1 MAKYTVKQTG
11 GARLRRYIAERRPLI
26 SWLDSLDLRVGFP
39 DGFIMPL
46 AILHEFGHRES
57 GLPMR
62 PAFRAG
68 LIKMRPAWKRRCKAI
83 LREAS
88 KPDAHKATL
97 RTMIRAAMAEQKIL
111 LVRSYESYHGA
122 PLSERQQARKAGT
135 PGEGKQL
142 TGSEG
147 PRLIGH
153 ISAWIG
159 TNEI

>member
-1 MAKYTVKQTG
+1 MAKFTVKQTG

-68 LIKMRPAWKRRCKAI
+68 LLKMKPAWRRRCRAILRVASKQDANKATLATMVRVAVQEQKAI
-83 LREAS
+83 LV
-88 KPDAHKATL
+88 
-97 RTMIRAAMAEQKIL
+97 Q
-111 LVRSYESYHGA
+111 SYHEFEGA
-122 PLSERQQARKAGT
+122 KLSERQQARKAGT